1 MKTNVIIKSTDRN
14 LFGTTIRQQTQNGFL
29 NLSDLQEAYTQERV
43 KNVWHE
49 KNVSRIMT
57 ENTEVLYYLLEKQG
71 IIKVPM
77 CLFMEDIE
85 KQGFAKYMK
94 KLGVYKTTG
103 ARETRTVWVNPYIFV
118 MVAMDLNPIFKAEV
132 IGWLTDS
139 LIINRI
145 EAGSFYKE
153 LSRAINKF
161 SDVDFI
167 AVAKG
172 LNWII
177 FNRHELGL
185 RNSATSKELSELR
198 ALEEKLAFAID
209 MGYITSFKSLIET
222 MRKMY
227 FQKWK
232 TIQV

>member
-1 MKTNVIIKSTDRN
+1 MNIKKFDIPARLKEFKSV
-14 LFGTTIRQQTQNGFL
+14 FGTPAKFSIILFL
-29 NLSDLQEAYTQERV
+29 FERRRV
-43 KNVWHE
+43 LNKFDIYIFLKEIGINISYKNTLW
-49 KNVSRIMT
+49 T
-57 ENTEVLYYLLEKQG
+57 LDQLEKQG